1 MNPTTPIQSLSTSA
15 FREVMNIA
23 VESNFCKPNPFD
35 LCQLTCGPLMI
46 SQVAYRATIPY
57 LIEQGKPNSSWTLMT
72 GAAGTSGWAGVT
84 AISQGA
90 LFSLANVACRENAKT
105 NIRFNEVY
113 LACRVDYD
121 SVAEEKGG
129 NCISASEFAG
139 NYEELLSRSDIN
151 GCRVSV
157 LKPED
162 VRDLKYQ
169 KKLA

>member
-1 MNPTTPIQSLSTSA
+1 
-15 FREVMNIA
+15 
-23 VESNFCKPNPFD
+23 
-35 LCQLTCGPLMI
+35 
-46 SQVAYRATIPY
+46 
-57 LIEQGKPNSSWTLMT
+57 MT

-90 LFSLANVACRENAKT
+90 LFSLANVAIRENEKN

-113 LACRVDYD
+113 LSCRVDYD
-121 SVAEEKGG
+121 SVAKEKG
-129 NCISASEFAG
+129 NVISSSEFAG
-139 NYEELLSRSDIN
+139 NYEQILIRTDIK

-162 VRDLKYQ
+162 VTNLRYE